1 MSGTTVRVDAN
12 FKRWER
18 WLKNLERGEVA
29 RMNDRI
35 LRTGGLRELEYLHD
49 LTPRRSGRLQN
60 SMTMGGQANVFSVTV
75 GPKTSKALVGT
86 NVPYAEW
93 ANNGFTQKA
102 GQFVPGEWRS
112 GTFHYQP
119 GFDGGM
125 VLTGKTIEGA
135 HMFEKSLEYLED
147 DMPRIMEYELR
158 RLWRELGG
166 I

>member
-1 MSGTTVRVDAN
+1 MSSTTIRLDAN
-12 FKRWER
+12 FGRWEN
-18 WLKNLERGEVA
+18 WLKSLDKTEVA
-29 RMNDRI
+29 KMKERI
-35 LRTGGLRELEYLHD
+35 LRTSGLRELEYLHD

-60 SMTMGGQANVFSVTV
+60 SMTMGAQGNTFSVKV
-75 GPKTSKALVGT
+75 SNKVSKALVGT

-147 DMPRIMEYELR
+147 DVPRIIEYELR
-158 RLWRELGG
+158 RLFQRLGG
-166 I
+166 